1 MIIEIIVTTLDE
13 AVLAEKYGANRLE
26 LIDSLVHGGLSPDLK
41 LTRLVCEAVTIPVNI
56 MLRPHGKSFVYSK
69 SDIRQ
74 IMSELDYIR
83 DNTKANGVVFGAL
96 DHNGHIDTHL
106 LEQIIAN
113 LGHLQLT
120 FHRAIDAS
128 SDVIAAYKTLLKY
141 PEVALVLTSG
151 GTKTALDGIET
162 IKQMV
167 EIRQQSGKSYATI
180 LAGSGITP
188 DNAKFIIRATQ
199 VEQIHLGQGIREN
212 EVLTKTKFDHLIV
225 AITEYYETK

>member
-1 MIIEIIVTTLDE
+1 MLIEIIVTTLDE

-26 LIDSLVHGGLSPDLK
+26 LIDSFTHGGLSPDLE

-56 MLRPHGKSFVYSK
+56 MLRPHGESFVYSK

-74 IMSELDYIR
+74 IVSELDYIR
-83 DNTKANGVVFGAL
+83 DNTKANGIVFGAL
-96 DHNGHIDTHL
+96 NHLGDIDTGL

-113 LGHLQLT
+113 LGHLKLT

-128 SDVIAAYKTLLKY
+128 SDILDAYKTLLEY
-141 PEVALVLTSG
+141 PEVDLVLTSG
-151 GTKTALDGIET
+151 GAKTALEGIYT

-167 EIRQQSGKSYATI
+167 EAREQSGKSYATV

-188 DNAKFIIRATQ
+188 DNAKYIIDSTG
-199 VEQIHLGQGIREN
+199 VEQIHLGQGVRDN
-212 EVLTKTKFDHLIV
+212 GDLNQTKLSQLCNLFGYKI
-225 AITEYYETK
+225 